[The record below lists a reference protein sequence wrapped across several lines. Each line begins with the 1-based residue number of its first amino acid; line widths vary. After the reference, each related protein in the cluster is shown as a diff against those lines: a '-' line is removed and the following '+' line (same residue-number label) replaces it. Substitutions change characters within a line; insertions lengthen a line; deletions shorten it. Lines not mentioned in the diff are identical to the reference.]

1 MADVAEGGPGLVFIA
16 YPKALS
22 LMPAAPMWSVF
33 FFLMIVFVGL
43 DSEVLI
49 LFILDSPPESKSL
62 SVFVLHPVRGR
73 RGGHSNR
80 S

>member
-1 MADVAEGGPGLVFIA
+1 MAKQQGVSVADVAEGGPGLVFVA

-43 DSEVLI
+43 DSEVNKRLSQSR
-49 LFILDSPPESKSL
+49 LLLKSD
-62 SVFVLHPVRGR
+62 H
-73 RGGHSNR
+73 
-80 S
+80 